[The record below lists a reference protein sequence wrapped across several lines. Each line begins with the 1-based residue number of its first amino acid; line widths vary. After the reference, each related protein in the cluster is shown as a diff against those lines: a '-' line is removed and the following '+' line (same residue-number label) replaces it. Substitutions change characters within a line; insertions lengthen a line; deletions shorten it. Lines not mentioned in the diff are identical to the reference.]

1 MVLSAWMRSAPPSA
15 SAAAATSARPS
26 AAPCAWAPTLARTPT
41 RSSAA
46 PSGRIL
52 ERLGI
57 VIPLAIT
64 ASFES
69 RRALPALLEVHL
81 PVLRPRPAEKI
92 DEALVE
98 RRELRRPPVR
108 PEHDAA
114 LDAALDE
121 RVAPFRVVDAAGPG
135 PRRDDAQRPRER
147 LGVVEDRLDDQA
159 FAVVGAADDLDH
171 LE

>member
-1 MVLSAWMRSAPPSA
+1 
-15 SAAAATSARPS
+15 
-26 AAPCAWAPTLARTPT
+26 
-41 RSSAA
+41 
-46 PSGRIL
+46 
-52 ERLGI
+52 
-57 VIPLAIT
+57 
-64 ASFES
+64 S
-69 RRALPALLEVHL
+69 RRALPALLEMLL

-98 RRELRRPPVR
+98 RRELRRPAVG

-121 RVAPFRVVDAAGPG
+121 RVAPFRVVDAAGPR

-159 FAVVGAADDLDH
+159 FAVLGAADDLDH
-171 LE
+171 LELVAELHHRVAQRPALHVRGPRDQGVAVPKADRLAVPLRNERGMLLP